1 MEKLKIKVQSFQ
13 KEARRERPPRSP
25 MTHGASLGG
34 VAPASPRVWA
44 ASSWLLF
51 SISSLLFSS
60 SSRHGSG
67 EAKGEVAGEVAG

>member
-34 VAPASPRVWA
+34 VAPASPEVRA
-44 ASSWLLF
+44 ASFLVSLCCVISFLF
-51 SISSLLFSS
+51 LMFT
-60 SSRHGSG
+60 SR
-67 EAKGEVAGEVAG
+67 